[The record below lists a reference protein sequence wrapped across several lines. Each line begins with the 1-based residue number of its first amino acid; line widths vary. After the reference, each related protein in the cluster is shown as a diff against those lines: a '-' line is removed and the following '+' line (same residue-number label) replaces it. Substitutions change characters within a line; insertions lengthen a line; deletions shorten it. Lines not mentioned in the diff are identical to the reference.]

1 MGITTEGYL
10 AFVVLGALLVIAVG
24 QMLIRSGEVYLE
36 EVFPDPRVAKS
47 VSKLLAVLFYLF
59 ALGVLGIT
67 STVDVPVEGTAQ
79 IVVTK
84 LGVVLLC
91 LGIVFGI
98 TMLVLSR
105 IRDRREEQEKEEALL
120 SAMPGVDYTPHH
132 QSAHPVP
139 HAEPA
144 PQAGDQ
150 HAAQHPVQQP
160 TVVTPPMPSNSDG
173 RMTYPTT

>member
-24 QMLIRSGEVYLE
+24 QLIIHSGEVYLE
-36 EVFPDPRVAKS
+36 EVFPDPRVANS

-67 STVDVPVEGTAQ
+67 STVEVPVEGTAQ

-132 QSAHPVP
+132 PAHPVP

-144 PQAGDQ
+144 PQASEPQ
-150 HAAQHPVQQP
+150 PAPQQP
-160 TVVTPPMPSNSDG
+160 TVVTPPTPTNTDS
-173 RMTYPTT
+173 RLTYPTT

>member
-1 MGITTEGYL
+1 MDISTEGYL
-10 AFVVLGALLVIAVG
+10 AFVVLGALLVIGVG
-24 QMLIRSGEVYLE
+24 QFIVRSGQVYLE
-36 EVFPDPRVAKS
+36 EVFRDARVASS
-47 VSKLLAVLFYLF
+47 VSKLLTVLFYLF
-59 ALGVLGIT
+59 ALGLLMIT
-67 STVDVPVEGTAQ
+67 STVDMPVQGTAQ

-132 QSAHPVP
+132 QPNPPGP
-139 HAEPA
+139 HVEPA
-144 PQAGDQ
+144 QPTST
-150 HAAQHPVQQP
+150 QQP
-160 TVVTPPMPSNSDG
+160 NPVIPPTPTERGS
-173 RMTYPTT
+173 YPTS

>member
-1 MGITTEGYL
+1 MGISTEGYL

-24 QMLIRSGEVYLE
+24 QLIIRSGEVYLE

-47 VSKLLAVLFYLF
+47 VSRLLAVLFYLF

-67 STVDVPVEGTAQ
+67 STVDVPVDGTPQ

-84 LGVVLLC
+84 LGIVLLC
-91 LGIVFGI
+91 LGVVFAI

-132 QSAHPVP
+132 PVQQ
-139 HAEPA
+139 AEPA
-144 PQAGDQ
+144 VHPSEQPGQ
-150 HAAQHPVQQP
+150 PVQHP
-160 TVVTPPMPSNSDG
+160 TTVTPPTPSNTDSKL
-173 RMTYPTT
+173 TYPTT